1 MNIEDIQDNF
11 RIGTEVSVLQ
21 RTGRQVEGT
30 LTGISESSITIRLR
44 DGRKKVVSAD
54 AIDDIDEILP
64 GETIVPS
71 SEPNSSASVSS
82 VSSPPIVV
90 QQPIAQTTPSPSP
103 EVAVQPTQANIKNSE
118 ANTAY
123 SIEVITKVAEINASF
138 KALTKQAKLE
148 PIKVDLSLPKVVKSL
163 LYSRKK
169 QVENEWNKL
178 KQQYE
183 NAKKLKELSRLHNLI
198 REHENIVSK
207 YPEIASIVRFN
218 LGCLYLEVNQFTDA
232 VKTFELEAANSQK
245 PEAFYNL
252 AVASLRKN
260 SKDATAKACYG
271 LQEYFKSAS
280 LENNL
285 PAWHKFIGLA
295 LDSGAADAIIELIES
310 KWQQHEL
317 NDAKLIL
324 ESAVF
329 MLKET
334 GEEENARNLTSLI
347 LEENCDIEQATKV
360 LKSMFAQVPLKP
372 SQEYL
377 SQKQTLQTAKRNA
390 LLEEEKAKR
399 AEEVESLLRS
409 ARKWAKGEKYSQAIP
424 KVRDALKIDPEN
436 TEAKQL
442 EVEYRE
448 ADKEKGLPKQ
458 PGPYRDA
465 KKAEIIELDFRKAE
479 KLYRQA
485 IKQNDRRESAVN
497 DLAALF
503 LRLNRDEE
511 AIKLLREY
519 LSKVINKQP
528 IINLLANAYQRMGQY
543 QNEIDYLKQIIN
555 LPENKRRQRPDVL
568 KRIAVAQYKLEE
580 YQKSEDTLERVL
592 QISPNDEWAISRI
605 NSLREARETGI
616 YTELDALFV
625 AEEGIANAGTT
636 LSDFLSF
643 HVDQC
648 SYEGLEASKQASKEF
663 TEKDVEILKNRA
675 EQIGTKRPGERAS
688 YFLSAARILMD
699 LGEKPE
705 EIRPRVYLRNFCAA
719 MGDACIAEKK
729 HSDVARSYYEEAF
742 TIAPDW
748 VPQLEVKL
756 SQYIMLYYS
765 RPEEL
770 LQKNISDISLDYCIE
785 KALSISQDSSSVVE
799 RLLYLSWL
807 NKDVSR
813 FLIKT
818 VIRNKTLRE
827 SIQNLCYQIL
837 GEQGEPTKDETAFF
851 KLWER
856 GQDLIRHQYQ
866 DIVDELGF
874 LNSAASGL
882 DSLPDQIER
891 VEKLSLKTKLKL
903 DTQRL
908 IKIKEILNY
917 MYDYSQQHSYAE
929 REYYATIIQNRIAE
943 FIEDIEKNP
952 TKYSWELFLIYLSSL
967 EDTIKNHFDE
977 IRQAAEPEELK
988 TELSIKSLPNTTNV
1002 ECQITISNELGKS
1015 PASSIKV
1022 NVLKSPEDEYQV
1034 VQSLISVKET
1044 LSGGESFTCQ
1054 IPVKINEI
1062 AQQSQVFTLYYKLS
1076 YTTRT
1081 KKEPIES
1088 DRAEAI
1094 SLYDVKDFKDINN
1107 PYAHYAQGS
1116 IVENKEMF
1124 FGREQLISYLVTSI
1138 ESSLSTR
1145 SLVIYG
1151 QKRAGKSS
1159 VLYHLKQHLK
1169 LPFVCIYFSIGDMVG
1184 NCSISSFLYRIIQR
1198 IESTFDDLA
1207 ESGYSSIE
1215 IQRPTLGDLEKNPQL
1230 LFQDYMQDL
1239 RKALKKSNQYKNARI
1254 MLLID
1259 EFSYLYGEIIA
1270 GRVQETFMK
1279 FWKALLEQ
1287 GYFGAVLVGQDSMPK
1302 FIERFPN
1309 EFQVAESQRVSY
1321 LADEDARSLIE
1332 KPILIPE
1339 TGESRYK
1346 GEAVKR
1352 LIELTA
1358 GSPYYIQ
1365 IFCNRL
1371 VVYMNQKK
1379 AIYVTDADV
1388 EQVKNELI
1396 SGHNSLKTTEFDNL
1410 TSSSDSDSDEIYKS
1424 DTEAVLRSIAH
1435 GTRIKDYCERA
1446 AINAHTSVDIDI
1458 ILDDLERREVIEK
1471 KPGESASRFRIR
1483 VALFKEWLL
1492 AH

>member
-1 MNIEDIQDNF
+1 MNIGDIQDNF

-30 LTGISESSITIRLR
+30 LIGISESSITIRLR

-90 QQPIAQTTPSPSP
+90 QKPVAQTTPSPSP
-103 EVAVQPTQANIKNSE
+103 EVTVQPTQANIKNSE

-123 SIEVITKVAEINASF
+123 SIEVLTKVAEINASF
-138 KALTKQAKLE
+138 KALTEQAKLE

-163 LYSRKK
+163 SYNRKQ

-178 KQQYE
+178 KQKYE
-183 NAKKLKELSRLHNLI
+183 NAKKLKDLSRLNNLI
-198 REHENIVSK
+198 REYENVASK
-207 YPEIASIVRFN
+207 YPEIESIARFN
-218 LGCLYLEVNQFTDA
+218 LGCLYLEVNLLADA
-232 VKTFELEAANSQK
+232 VKAFELEAANSQK

-252 AVASLRKN
+252 AVASLRK
-260 SKDATAKACYG
+260 KDKDVAKACYG

-295 LDSGAADAIIELIES
+295 LDLGVVNVLTELLES
-310 KWQQHEL
+310 RLKQQKQKE
-317 NDAKLIL
+317 AELIL

-329 MLKET
+329 LLVANHH
-334 GEEENARNLTSLI
+334 EENARTLTSL
-347 LEENCDIEQATKV
+347 LLQDSNDLQQAPGL
-360 LKSMFAQVPLKP
+360 LKSML
-372 SQEYL
+372 SQLSLNPDREYL
-377 SQKQTLQTAKRNA
+377 SQQQTLKEAQRIAK
-390 LLEEEKAKR
+390 EKQEKAKGR
-399 AEEVESLLRS
+399 EEVERLLNS
-409 ARKWAKGEKYSQAIP
+409 ARKWAYENKYSQAIAE
-424 KVRDALKIDPEN
+424 VRKALQIDPEN
-436 TEAKQL
+436 TWAQQL

-465 KKAEIIELDFRKAE
+465 KEAEIIEHDFRKAE

-485 IKQNDRRESAVN
+485 IKKNDRRESAVN
-497 DLAALF
+497 DLAALL

-519 LSKVINKQP
+519 RSKVINKKS
-528 IINLLANAYQRMGQY
+528 IINMLASAYQRMGQY
-543 QNEIDYLKQIIN
+543 QNEIDCLKQIIN
-555 LPENKRRQRPDVL
+555 LPENKRRQSPDVL
-568 KRIAVAQYKLEE
+568 KRIAVAQFKLEE

-592 QISPNDEWAISRI
+592 QISPSDEWAISRI

-625 AEEGIANAGTT
+625 AQEGIANAGTT
-636 LSDFLSF
+636 LSDLLSF
-643 HVDQC
+643 RLEQC
-648 SYEGLEASKQASKEF
+648 NYEGLEASKQASKEF
-663 TEKDVEILKNRA
+663 TEKDVETLKKRA
-675 EQIGTKRPGERAS
+675 ETIGTKRPGERAS
-688 YFLSAARILMD
+688 YFLSAAKILMD

-719 MGDACIAEKK
+719 MGDACIAEQK
-729 HSDVARSYYEEAF
+729 HYDVARSYYEEAF
-742 TIAPDW
+742 TVAPDW

-756 SQYIMLYYS
+756 SQYVMLYNS

-770 LQKNISDISLDYCIE
+770 LQREIPPIDACLE
-785 KALSISQDSSSVVE
+785 KHLTVPQISSSIVE

-818 VIRNKTLRE
+818 VNPNKRLRE

-837 GEQGEPTKDETAFF
+837 GEQGEATKDETTFF

-856 GQDLIRHQYQ
+856 GQNLVRHQNQ
-866 DIVDELGF
+866 EIVDELGF
-874 LNSAASGL
+874 LNSGASGL

-891 VEKLSLKTKLKL
+891 VEKLRLKTKLKL

-908 IKIKEILNY
+908 IEIKEILNY
-917 MYDYSQQHSYAE
+917 MYEYSQQHSYAE
-929 REYYATIIQNRIAE
+929 REYYATIVQNRIAD

-952 TKYSWELFLIYLSSL
+952 TKHSWELFRIYLLSL

-988 TELSIKSLPNTTNV
+988 TELSIKNLPNTTNV

-1062 AQQSQVFTLYYKLS
+1062 AQQSQVFTLYYRLS

-1088 DRAEAI
+1088 EHAEAI
-1094 SLYDVKDFKDINN
+1094 SLYDVNDFKEINN
-1107 PYAHYAQGS
+1107 PYAHYAKGS
-1116 IVENKEMF
+1116 TVENEKMF
-1124 FGREQLISYLVTSI
+1124 FGRDQLISYMVKSI
-1138 ESSLSTR
+1138 QSSLSTR

-1159 VLYHLKQHLK
+1159 VLYHLKKRLE
-1169 LPFVCIYFSIGDMVG
+1169 LPFIPIRFSIGDMVG
-1184 NCSISSFLYRIIQR
+1184 SCSISSFLYRIIQR

-1207 ESGYSSIE
+1207 ESGYYSIE
-1215 IQRPTLGDLEKNPQL
+1215 IQRPTFGDLEKNPL
-1230 LFQDYMQDL
+1230 LRFQDYMQDL
-1239 RKALKKSNQYKNARI
+1239 RKAIKKSNQYKNARI

-1259 EFSYLYGEIIA
+1259 EFSYLYGEIND
-1270 GRVQETFMK
+1270 GRVQGTFMK

-1302 FIERFPN
+1302 FIKKYPN
-1309 EFQVAESQRVSY
+1309 EFQVAESHRLSY

-1346 GEAVKR
+1346 GDAVKR
-1352 LIELTA
+1352 LIQLTA
-1358 GSPYYIQ
+1358 GNPYYIQ
-1365 IFCNRL
+1365 IFCNQL
-1371 VVYMNQKK
+1371 VIYMNQKK
-1379 AIYVTDADV
+1379 AIYVTDADI

-1396 SGHNSLKTTEFDNL
+1396 SGHNRLDAYDFDNL
-1410 TSSSDSDSDEIYKS
+1410 TSSSDSLSDEIYKS
-1424 DTEAVLRSIAH
+1424 DTEVVLRSIAN
-1435 GTRIKDYCERA
+1435 GTRIQDYCERA
-1446 AINAHTSVDIDI
+1446 AINADTSVDVDI
-1458 ILDDLERREVIEK
+1458 ILDDLEKREVIEK
-1471 KPGESASRFRIR
+1471 KPGASASLFRIR
-1483 VALFKEWLL
+1483 VGLFKEWLL